1 MNTAQILPDLRR
13 ISLDGSLLYDF
24 VEKFPESSHIR
35 EMQTKKYLMVNHHMV
50 SDCGLQ
56 TVDDIIGYTQNDIWF
71 DSTIQK
77 KRSLSQTTISSFKN
91 RIKKI
96 DKIENQVLS
105 TKHSVTAQ
113 CFFLNSRGHVGF
125 ETVVKTGIQ
134 NHEGKMI
141 AFLTICICLTHQVP
155 LSTLL
160 KIYQVFYPHKEAIQ
174 KFLSHFN
181 IESYFD
187 PHAPLTQK
195 EIEVLIAMRENS
207 RCKVIANKF
216 GCSVPTA
223 SSHIS
228 NIHGKLTS
236 GTLHDVLHKLSALP
250 EDEQIMYAV

>member
-1 MNTAQILPDLRR
+1 
-13 ISLDGSLLYDF
+13 
-24 VEKFPESSHIR
+24 
-35 EMQTKKYLMVNHHMV
+35 MVNHHMV

-56 TVDDIIGYTQNDIWF
+56 TVDDIIGYTKNDIWF

-160 KIYQVFYPHKEAIQ
+160 KIYQVFYP
-174 KFLSHFN
+174 
-181 IESYFD
+181 
-187 PHAPLTQK
+187 QK

-236 GTLHDVLHKLSALP
+236 GTLHDV
-250 EDEQIMYAV
+250 